1 MIGSFRDNSS
11 VAAKAD
17 RRAVVDI
24 GSNSVRLVVYDGPS
38 RAPLAICNEKSLCG
52 LGRDMTAEGDLNP
65 AAVVD
70 ARVTLARFRQLLKE
84 YGDPP
89 TYAIAT
95 SAIREAN
102 DGEAFVADLRRE
114 FGFDVSIIS
123 GAEEAALA
131 AYGVI
136 SFEPEATGV
145 AGDMGGGSLELV
157 SLDKSAVAET
167 VSLPI
172 GPLSIMRR
180 VGDNVREARLLI
192 EKELDQAQFL
202 KKKKYDTLYS
212 VGGAW
217 RAIARINMRLRS
229 YPLPV
234 LHHYEISSQDVKDT
248 CELIAR
254 QSRRSLEEIP
264 GIPRR
269 RLDTLPYAA
278 VVMQSVLERMNAKK
292 VVVSAGGVREGLLYR
307 VLSDEERE
315 ADPFIAACRF
325 YAGRLSPN
333 PAFGETVMTVV
344 EPLFSADK
352 ARARL
357 RYACY
362 VLMDIG
368 AFFHPDL
375 RGRHAF
381 DTAMWVPFV
390 SVSHKERIWL
400 ALALFSRYQGRSS
413 VFPNEEAISLLDEE
427 AQRVAV
433 QFGLALRFVASFS
446 PKIGAPLEGCRLD
459 FEPGEPGKLIFRA
472 PPERRAMMAETPR
485 KRLDALAAAFNAI
498 PVEAYE

>member
-1 MIGSFRDNSS
+1 MIGSFRDKSAD
-11 VAAKAD
+11 AAKSD

-52 LGRDMTAEGDLNP
+52 LGRDMTEDGRLNP
-65 AAVVD
+65 AAVID
-70 ARVTLARFRQLLKE
+70 AKSTLARFRQLLKE

-95 SAIREAN
+95 SAMREAK
-102 DGEAFVADLRRE
+102 DGEAFVSELRE
-114 FGFDVSIIS
+114 LGFDVSIITGS
-123 GAEEAALA
+123 EEAELA

-136 SFEPEATGV
+136 SFEPDATGV

-157 SLDKSAVAET
+157 SLDKAAIDET
-167 VSLPI
+167 VSLPV
-172 GPLSIMRR
+172 GPLSVMHR
-180 VGDNVREARLLI
+180 VGDNLKEAKSLI
-192 EKELDQAQFL
+192 DLELDRATFL

-234 LHHYEISSQDVKDT
+234 LHHYEMLSLHVRET

-278 VVMQSVLERMNAKK
+278 VVMQSVLERMNASK

-307 VLSDEERE
+307 ALSDEARK
-315 ADPFIAACRF
+315 ADPFIAACEF

-333 PAFGETVMTVV
+333 PDFGEAARSVV
-344 EPLFSADK
+344 EPLFAGDA

-357 RYACY
+357 RTAAYI
-362 VLMDIG
+362 LMDIG

-381 DTAMWVPFV
+381 DTAMWAPFV
-390 SVSHKERIWL
+390 SVSHEERVWM
-400 ALALFSRYQGRSS
+400 ALALFSRYQGRTSNL
-413 VFPNEEAISLLDEE
+413 PNEQAISLLNDE
-427 AQRVAV
+427 AQLSAV
-433 QFGLALRFVASFS
+433 QFGLALRFVASFA
-446 PKIGAPLEGCRLD
+446 PKIGAPLQGCRL
-459 FEPGEPGKLIFRA
+459 EYEPGKIVFRA
-472 PPERRAMMAETPR
+472 PPDRRAMMAETPR
-485 KRLDALAAAFNAI
+485 KRFESLSAAFGAI
-498 PVEAYE
+498 PVEVYE